1 MGLIMPPEPQNGDIN
16 TRIALLEANIKAKQE
31 TERSNSDK
39 LDVILARLE
48 RLSVLEERQAVHH
61 DDFRKVEQEH
71 RVLWDALNE
80 AQKRISTLE
89 LETTA
94 YVSYAKGQNKLLY
107 AMMGVAGSVFIKV
120 LFFASANGMT
130 F

>member
-1 MGLIMPPEPQNGDIN
+1 MPPEPQNGDIN
-16 TRIALLEANIKAKQE
+16 TRIALLEANIKAKHD

-48 RLSVLEERQAVHH
+48 RLSVLEERQSAHH
-61 DDFRKVEQEH
+61 EDFQKVEQEH
-71 RVLWDALNE
+71 RVLWDALND
-80 AQKRISTLE
+80 ARKRISTLE

>member
-1 MGLIMPPEPQNGDIN
+1 MPPEPQNGDIN

-71 RVLWDALNE
+71 RVLWDALND

>member
-71 RVLWDALNE
+71 RVLWDTLNE

>member
-1 MGLIMPPEPQNGDIN
+1 MPPEPQNGDIN

>member
-61 DDFRKVEQEH
+61 EDFRKVEQEH
-71 RVLWDALNE
+71 RVLRDALSE

>member
-16 TRIALLEANIKAKQE
+16 TRIALLEATIKAKQE

-71 RVLWDALNE
+71 RVLWDALSE

>member
-1 MGLIMPPEPQNGDIN
+1 MPPEQPNCDIN
-16 TRIALLEANIKAKQE
+16 TRIALLEANTKAKQE

-48 RLSVLEERQAVHH
+48 RISILEERQSAHYE
-61 DDFRKVEQEH
+61 DFQKVEQEH
-71 RVLWDALNE
+71 RVLWDALND
-80 AQKRISTLE
+80 AKKRISTLE